1 MAASLNSVIATNV
14 PGARRWYRLAPVGN
28 LRVDRHDHV
37 TVFTLDRPEKRNA
50 YDDETKDAIGDAFVA
65 FDADPDQYVGIVTGA
80 GDAFCSGN
88 DLSTPSGGRIST
100 GHRRFP
106 LTDMFGVGATTKPVI
121 AAVNGLAVAG
131 GCEIA
136 WRATSAS
143 RPTPRGSASSS
154 PSAGSCPGAAIQ
166 LLPRML
172 NYGDASWMLLT
183 AARVDAD
190 DALRIGLVQQVVP
203 AAKLMDVTIETAQG
217 MCELSQVSLQMI
229 KSDAPPPPRPR
240 ARGVARVRRGAEPTA
255 EPRRR
260 RRRGHRRLPREARH
274 RLRQPLARL
283 TPP

>member
-1 MAASLNSVIATNV
+1 MSSLRI
-14 PGARRWYRLAPVGN
+14 
-28 LRVDRHDHV
+28 DRHGHV

-50 YDDETKDAIGDAFVA
+50 YDDATMDEMGDAFVA
-65 FDADPDQYVGIVTGA
+65 FDADPEQYVGIVTGA

-88 DLSTPSGGRIST
+88 DLSSPRGGRIRT
-100 GHRRFP
+100 GPRRLA

-136 WRATSAS
+136 LACDFRIAADTAWFGLFE
-143 RPTPRGSASSS
+143 PKRGLV
-154 PSAGSCPGAAIQ
+154 PGAAIQ

-190 DALRIGLVQQVVP
+190 EALRIGLVQKVVP
-203 AAKLMDVTIETAQG
+203 AATLMDVALETAQG

-229 KSDAPPPPRPR
+229 KQTLRHHRDLALKESLEYGAVLSRLLNLGADVDEGIAAFREKRDTHFGNRWPDAP
-240 ARGVARVRRGAEPTA
+240 
-255 EPRRR
+255 
-260 RRRGHRRLPREARH
+260 
-274 RLRQPLARL
+274 
-283 TPP
+283 